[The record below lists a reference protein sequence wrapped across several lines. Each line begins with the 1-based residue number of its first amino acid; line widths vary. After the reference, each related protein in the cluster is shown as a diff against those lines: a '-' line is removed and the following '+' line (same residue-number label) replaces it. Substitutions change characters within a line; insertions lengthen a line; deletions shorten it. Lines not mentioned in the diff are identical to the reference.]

1 MKDHDSFLHH
11 ELPLLTNPAVWICA
25 LAGALTMSTAHAAYA
40 NDAKQQY
47 EADKAY
53 CTSGQATEPRS
64 LCLKEAS
71 RAYAEARKGT
81 LDTSSSMDN
90 MEPTSAGPT
99 SGKARHHHKHRA
111 KPAASSTTDNSSSS
125 TSGSSTSTD
134 TTSGS
139 TAPSS
144 QTQQQGTTR

>member
-53 CTSGQATEPRS
+53 CSSGQATEPRA
-64 LCLKEAS
+64 LCLKEAA
-71 RAYAEARKGT
+71 RAYAEAKKGT
-81 LDTSSSMDN
+81 LDSSSMDA

-99 SGKARHHHKHRA
+99 SGKTRHHKHRA
-111 KPAASSTTDNSSSS
+111 KASASSTKDNSSSS
-125 TSGSSTSTD
+125 TSGSTSTD

-139 TAPSS
+139 TAPSG
-144 QTQQQGTTR
+144 QTQPQGTTR